1 MRLTI
6 IVKEKVKTMIDI
18 RKEELRVRSLIPKD
32 LPYLVKWLTDDRVLE
47 FYGGRDQNLN
57 ELDIIREYYE
67 EDNEIATRLIVE
79 CKDRKSVV

>member
-32 LPYLVKWLTDDRVLE
+32 LPSLVKWLTDDRVLE

-57 ELDIIREYYE
+57 ELDIIREY
-67 EDNEIATRLIVE
+67 
-79 CKDRKSVV
+79 